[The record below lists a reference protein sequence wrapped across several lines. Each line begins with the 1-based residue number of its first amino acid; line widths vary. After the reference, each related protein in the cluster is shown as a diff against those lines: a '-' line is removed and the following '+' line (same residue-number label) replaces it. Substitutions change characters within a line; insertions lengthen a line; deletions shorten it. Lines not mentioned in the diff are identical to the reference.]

1 MLFLKE
7 KITWKW
13 QWNTKRILTRLFPCP
28 EIHKVWENE
37 HPLSLKKASGRGKKK
52 KSQVLASGK
61 DRKGEFCEEYQV
73 KGGSLYNVKGFRD
86 HSWGGWEEA

>member
-1 MLFLKE
+1 MN
-7 KITWKW
+7 I
-13 QWNTKRILTRLFPCP
+13 LFPLR
-28 EIHKVWENE
+28 K
-37 HPLSLKKASGRGKKK
+37 LQGGKKKKK

-86 HSWGGWEEA
+86 HS